1 MFPFAS
7 EKVSEKE
14 KVMKVNFCYSLTE
27 LSSLYDITNSWG
39 TWAIKKN
46 PQRNKNPAPTSPTKK
61 NPRMYGTASLKAGN
75 QKGLVNT

>member
-39 TWAIKKN
+39 TWAIKKKN
-46 PQRNKNPAPTSPTKK
+46 TKKQKPCTNIPKQKNPTNVWYS
-61 NPRMYGTASLKAGN
+61 
-75 QKGLVNT
+75 